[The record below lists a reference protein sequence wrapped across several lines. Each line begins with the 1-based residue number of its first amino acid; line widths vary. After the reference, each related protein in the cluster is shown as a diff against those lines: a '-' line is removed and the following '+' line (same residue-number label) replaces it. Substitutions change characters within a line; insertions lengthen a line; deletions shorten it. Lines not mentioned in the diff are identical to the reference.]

1 MSRQKLRV
9 LFVKRDD
16 ANAKFVTNDIQ
27 ILKRNFDVDVD
38 EVHMPK
44 NFTIIFTFIRSFF
57 SYLFRIPKYDLIYS
71 WFADYH
77 TYLPVMIGKLLGKR
91 SIICA
96 GGYECTYI
104 PEIEMGV
111 YTGESFKK
119 KMRRFCTTHSL
130 LNCSLILPVDE
141 TLIENVNTYIYSSD
155 PTRTPLRDGI
165 RNMIPGIKT
174 PMKTVRLGYDPMI
187 FRRVQSVKNERA
199 VVSAGM
205 ITNKYEFMRKG
216 FDVLFECAKI
226 MPDVKFILIGLN
238 DEHFNM
244 LNSSGLNNLELHRKV
259 SYDELIRLYSSA
271 KVYSQLSLF
280 EGMPSTNCEAML
292 CGCIP
297 VGSDVNGIPDIIGDT
312 GIVVTKK
319 DITLI
324 SNSISQALELPEST
338 GIRARERI
346 CSMFEIGKRE
356 REITEIV
363 NHITNADHTDSR

>member
-1 MSRQKLRV
+1 MSKQKLRI

-27 ILKRNFDVDVD
+27 ILKKQFDVDVD

-77 TYLPVMIGKLLGKR
+77 TFLPVMIGKLYRKK
-91 SIICA
+91 SIICV
-96 GGYECTYI
+96 GGYEATYI

-111 YTGESFKK
+111 FTSSNFRKK
-119 KMRRFCTTHSL
+119 ARRFCTTYSHM
-130 LNCSLILPVDE
+130 NCSMILPVDDS
-141 TLIENVNTYIYSSD
+141 LIENVNTYIYSKD
-155 PTRTPLRDGI
+155 PSRPPLRDGI

-174 PMKTVRLGYDPMI
+174 PMKTVRLGYDPEI
-187 FRRVQSVKNERA
+187 FKRDEKIVKEKA
-199 VVSAGM
+199 VVCAGY

-259 SYDELIRLYSSA
+259 NYDELIRLYSSA

-280 EGMPSTNCEAML
+280 EGMPSTICEAML
-292 CGCIP
+292 CSCVP
-297 VGSDVNGIPDIIGDT
+297 VGSDVNGIPGIIGDT
-312 GIVVTKK
+312 GIVVKRK

-324 SNSISQALELPEST
+324 AESIAQALELPESS
-338 GIRARERI
+338 GVRARERI

-356 REITEIV
+356 REIIEIAKD
-363 NHITNADHTDSR
+363 ITNTDHPDSL